1 VDADGEVCGFGHL
14 RLRDTSATDHVHPLE
29 ISQSRPGAIWG
40 GFSIY
45 GQKSLKYATVRSI
58 MTKATRVEVR
68 RGKNE
73 SATSLIR
80 RFSRRAQ
87 GLNIVRGLRAS
98 RYYIREKSKNVEHMR
113 AMVKGER
120 IAEYNQLVKLG
131 KIDPAARKTKGRK

>member
-1 VDADGEVCGFGHL
+1 MPRSQGCRCLL
-14 RLRDTSATDHVHPLE
+14 RTEGRAAAKIASE
-29 ISQSRPGAIWG
+29 QSGAISYFWTKKAYLC
-40 GFSIY
+40 Y
-45 GQKSLKYATVRSI
+45 GSLY
-58 MTKATRVEVR
+58 MTKTTRVEVR

-87 GLNIVRGLRAS
+87 GLNIVRGQRAS
-98 RYYIREKSKNVEHMR
+98 RYYVRQKSKNVEHMR

-131 KIDPAARKTKGRK
+131 KIDPAARKTRGRK